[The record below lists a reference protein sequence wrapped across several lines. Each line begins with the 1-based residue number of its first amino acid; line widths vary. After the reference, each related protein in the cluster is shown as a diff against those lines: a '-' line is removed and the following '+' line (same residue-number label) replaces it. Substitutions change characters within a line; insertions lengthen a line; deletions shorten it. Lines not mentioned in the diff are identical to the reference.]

1 MRRTLALL
9 LSLGA
14 LAPATLAGQP
24 PSLDE
29 VERLIARGDYA
40 AARQLLNRW
49 WQEESAAD
57 PTADRAARPR
67 AILLRAR
74 LATDPA
80 AAEQDYLAL
89 TLGYPS
95 SPEAAEALLRLGQ
108 GLLAAGQPSRAIAY
122 LERLVRDHP
131 LSPHRPLGLLWLA
144 RARRAAGL
152 PGPACEA
159 ATEAASVAG
168 SAADLAELIRSEQVA
183 SCRRIPDQPRPAASQ
198 RRAGGAAAQPAGA
211 QGAQPAPAERPVFAV
226 QAGAFR
232 DPSGA
237 QALAAQLRNAG
248 FEPRIVR
255 IPGSGLVRVRVG
267 RFSNAAEAEALGA
280 RLRAA
285 GFPALV
291 VRDAARETPLP

>member
-9 LSLGA
+9 TLGA
-14 LAPATLAGQP
+14 LAPAALAAQP
-24 PSLDE
+24 PSLDQAE
-29 VERLIARGDYA
+29 QLIARGEYA
-40 AARQLLNRW
+40 AARELLERW
-49 WQEESAAD
+49 WREEPAANATVT
-57 PTADRAARPR
+57 PTARPR
-67 AILLRAR
+67 ALLLRAR

-108 GLLAAGQPSRAIAY
+108 GLLAAGQPSRAIVY
-122 LERLVRDHP
+122 LERLARDHP
-131 LSPHRPLGLLWLA
+131 LSPHRALGLLWLA

-159 ATEAASVAG
+159 VTEAATLGG
-168 SAADLAELIRSEQVA
+168 SSAELAELIRSEQVA
-183 SCRRIPDQPRPAASQ
+183 SCRRIPDQPRPARAQ
-198 RRAGGAAAQPAGA
+198 RQGAGGAASQAGGQRA
-211 QGAQPAPAERPVFAV
+211 QGGAAEGATFAA

-232 DPSGA
+232 DANGA
-237 QALAAQLRNAG
+237 QTLAAQLRAAG

-267 RFSNAAEAEALGA
+267 RFSNAADAQALAA

-291 VRDAARETPLP
+291 VRDVARESPLR

>member
-9 LSLGA
+9 TLGA
-14 LAPATLAGQP
+14 LAPAALAAQP
-24 PSLDE
+24 PSLDQAE
-29 VERLIARGDYA
+29 QLIARGEYA
-40 AARQLLNRW
+40 AARELIERW
-49 WQEESAAD
+49 WREEPATNATID
-57 PTADRAARPR
+57 PTARPR
-67 AILLRAR
+67 ALLLRAR

-89 TLGYPS
+89 ALGHPS

-108 GLLAAGQPSRAIAY
+108 GLLTAGQPSRAIVY
-122 LERLVRDHP
+122 LERLARDHP
-131 LSPHRPLGLLWLA
+131 LSPHRALGLLWLA

-159 ATEAASVAG
+159 ATEAATLGG
-168 SAADLAELIRSEQVA
+168 SSPELVELIRSEQVA
-183 SCRRIPDQPRPAASQ
+183 SCRRIPDQPRTARTQ
-198 RRAGGAAAQPAGA
+198 RQGAGGRQAQAGA
-211 QGAQPAPAERPVFAV
+211 AEGTVFAA

-232 DPSGA
+232 DANGA
-237 QALAAQLRNAG
+237 QTLAAQLRAAG

-255 IPGSGLVRVRVG
+255 VPGSGLVRVRVG
-267 RFSNAAEAEALGA
+267 RFSNAADAEALVA

-291 VRDAARETPLP
+291 VRDAARESPLP